1 MTTYALINDMNEVVR
16 TSSRVDPEGGVE
28 VGWKW
33 LPVVD
38 TKPPVSVNQI
48 RTGPVVTVEQE
59 QVSRVWTVR
68 DKTPQEL
75 DAEKD
80 GLVDDAA
87 VSVIGKI
94 LFNHENRIRT
104 LNSQAPVTAAQFKAA
119 IKALL

>member
-1 MTTYALINDMNEVVR
+1 MTVYALINDENEIVR
-16 TSSRVDPEGGVE
+16 TSSRVNPEGGVE

-38 TKPPVSVNQI
+38 TKPLASVNQI